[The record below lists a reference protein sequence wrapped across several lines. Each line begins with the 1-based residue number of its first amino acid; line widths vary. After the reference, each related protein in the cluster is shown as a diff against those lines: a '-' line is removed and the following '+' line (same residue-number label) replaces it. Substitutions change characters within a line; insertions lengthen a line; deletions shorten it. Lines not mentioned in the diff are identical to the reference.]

1 MIILVPTDKYNMQEI
16 DQIEEIVENMGTHTT
31 TEKISD
37 VFTVSP
43 IITLN
48 ESNFEISNDVGKKYF
63 NILLNIV
70 IIL

>member
-16 DQIEEIVENMGTHTT
+16 DQIEEIVENMGTT

-43 IITLN
+43 IITPN
-48 ESNFEISNDVGKKYF
+48 ESNFEISNDAGKKYF